1 MASRAWLRQL
11 GHSLA
16 DRLDR
21 LRFTFDTLRERVRAA
36 VSEAVGQTVA
46 SAVHEAVHAVLG
58 EVDAAQ
64 DGSPRL
70 YRSPEAS
77 PPWWRE
83 PGNPSWSG
91 DPDSWR
97 EPAEEY
103 KPAAELSSLPA
114 LSQPAQ
120 FRQALVVGCESAAL
134 WLRSWTGRFP
144 IASGLLVGLVS
155 AALAHVGGPPAAAG
169 IGLIG
174 SFLGLT
180 SISNII
186 RSGAAALAP
195 FRGP

>member
-1 MASRAWLRQL
+1 MASRAWIRRL

-21 LRFTFDTLRERVRAA
+21 LRVTFDTLRERVRAA
-36 VSEAVGQTVA
+36 VSEAVGQTIA

-64 DGSPRL
+64 EGSPRFHHP
-70 YRSPEAS
+70 SPS
-77 PPWWRE
+77 WWRE
-83 PGNPSWSG
+83 PDNPSWS
-91 DPDSWR
+91 DHQDAWR

-103 KPAAELSSLPA
+103 ESATDAASSPL

-120 FRQALVVGCESAAL
+120 LRQALVVGCESAAL

-144 IASGLLVGLVS
+144 LASGLIVGVAS
-155 AALAHVGGPPAAAG
+155 AALAHVGGPLATAS

-180 SISNII
+180 SISKAI
-186 RSGAAALAP
+186 RSGAAALDP

>member
-11 GHSLA
+11 GYTLA

-21 LRFTFDTLRERVRAA
+21 LRATFDTLRERVRAA

-46 SAVHEAVHAVLG
+46 SAVHEAVHAILG

-64 DGSPRL
+64 DGSARP
-70 YRSPEAS
+70 YRSPQVS
-77 PPWWRE
+77 PSWWRE
-83 PGNPSWSG
+83 PDNPPWSD
-91 DPDSWR
+91 DPDRWR
-97 EPAEEY
+97 EPVEEY
-103 KPAAELSSLPA
+103 EPAAQPSSSPA

-120 FRQALVVGCESAAL
+120 LRQALVVGCESAAL

-144 IASGLLVGLVS
+144 IASGLVIGVVS
-155 AALAHVGGPPAAAG
+155 AALAHVGGPSAAAG

-180 SISNII
+180 SVSNII